1 MGPDGAGDS
10 TMTAALARL
19 ETVDA
24 VAAADARAAL
34 EWLVGDSGLA
44 SLSRYGIQQ
53 FCWYELPFKWIVEP
67 AVRREIVIA
76 LARFFD
82 LAGLARYAELC
93 RSDRTMDVLAAW
105 ADDPSRGFDAY
116 KRAADDSGVE
126 PPNLPELT
134 WSSGMGADEFAAFWS
149 TAMALEVAIDAGA
162 LVPGAKGWRNERAAI
177 ARAHL
182 VQPREELFGAS
193 YLQSVWTA
201 RLGDWIEG
209 PVGLPSRARAQLLA
223 PVANALLHPVDPPR
237 GVARPLAPLLWLLD
251 AVDNGGDGLLLTQNG
266 NLPRSVAHGIVE
278 AFPSWWPAAAHD
290 AAPSREHDVP
300 RLVLLHE
307 LARETK
313 LVRRTGRRLQLTRRG
328 HQLRGDPKALWQAVA
343 EHQAVGSSFAAAVN
357 ELVFAALLVEPLTVV
372 AEVVA
377 EAMVVLTESGWHDGA
392 GGAPVPRD
400 AVLAAVDEL
409 ALRATTLGWVREKG
423 RQWPRR
429 QLRLTET
436 GRATALAALR
446 ARALAPRVLA
456 PRALR

>member
-10 TMTAALARL
+10 TTTAALARL

-34 EWLVGDSGLA
+34 EWLVGDGALE
-44 SLSRYGIQQ
+44 SLSRYAIQQ

-67 AVRREIVIA
+67 SVRREIVLA

-93 RSDRTMDVLAAW
+93 RSDLTLRVLAAW
-105 ADDPSRGFDAY
+105 ADDPSVGFEAY
-116 KRAADDSGVE
+116 KRAGEESGVE
-126 PPNLPELT
+126 PPNLPELV
-134 WSSGMGADEFAAFWS
+134 WGSGMGADEFAAFWS
-149 TAMALEVAIDAGA
+149 TAMALELAIDAGA
-162 LVPGAKGWRNERAAI
+162 LVPGAKGWRDERAEV

-182 VQPREELFGAS
+182 AQPRDELFGAS

-209 PVGLPSRARAQLLA
+209 PVGVPSRARAQLLA

-237 GVARPLAPLLWLLD
+237 GVARSMAPLLWLLD
-251 AVDNGGDGLLLTQNG
+251 AVDNDGAGLLLTQNG
-266 NLPRSVAHGIVE
+266 NVPRATAQAIVA
-278 AFPSWWPAAAHD
+278 AFPAWWPAAAHD

-300 RLVLLHE
+300 QLVLLHE
-307 LARETK
+307 LVRELK
-313 LVRRTGRRLQLTRRG
+313 LVRRIGRRLQLTRRG
-328 HQLRGDPKALWQAVA
+328 RQLRGDPKALWRAVA
-343 EHQAVGSSFAAAVN
+343 EQQATGATFAAAVN
-357 ELVFAALLVEPLTVV
+357 ELVLAALLVEPLTVV

-377 EAMVVLTESGWHDGA
+377 EAMVVLTESGWHEGA
-392 GGAPVPRD
+392 SGAPVPRE
-400 AVLAAVDEL
+400 AVVRAVDEL
-409 ALRATTLGWVREKG
+409 ALRGATLGWVREKG

-429 QLRLTET
+429 QLRITEV

-446 ARALAPRVLA
+446 ARALAPRSLG
-456 PRALR
+456 